1 MAGAHST
8 RRKAKSSR
16 LGSLDRR
23 GDGNRLRI
31 LRIRRQKGSL
41 ARSHEH
47 RSTAP
52 RLRRSNA
59 QLISQLREV
68 SRLLGVIYSS
78 CVTAELALEGQN
90 ADRDRD
96 ILTALR
102 IHVPE
107 PVSRQVE
114 KLDLLVVELGGTAQ
128 EVRP

>member
-1 MAGAHST
+1 MAGAHIT

-16 LGSLDRR
+16 LESLDRHR
-23 GDGNRLRI
+23 DGNRLRI
-31 LRIRRQKGSL
+31 QHQKASL
-41 ARSHEH
+41 ARSH
-47 RSTAP
+47 RYRPTAP
-52 RLRRSNA
+52 TLPHSSA
-59 QLISQLREV
+59 QLISQLHEV

-96 ILTALR
+96 ILSALR
-102 IHVPE
+102 MHVSG

-114 KLDLLVVELGGTAQ
+114 RLDLLVVELGGVAR

>member
-1 MAGAHST
+1 MAEVHST

-23 GDGNRLRI
+23 RDGKRLHI
-31 LRIRRQKGSL
+31 QRQKGSL
-41 ARSHEH
+41 ARSYGH
-47 RSTAP
+47 RSTGP
-52 RLRRSNA
+52 GLGRSSV

-96 ILTALR
+96 ILATLR
-102 IHVPE
+102 MHVSE
-107 PVSRQVE
+107 PVSR
-114 KLDLLVVELGGTAQ
+114 
-128 EVRP
+128 

>member
-16 LGSLDRR
+16 LGSRDRHR
-23 GDGNRLRI
+23 NGNRLRTQ
-31 LRIRRQKGSL
+31 RRKASL
-41 ARSHEH
+41 VRS

-52 RLRRSNA
+52 RLRHSSA

-68 SRLLGVIYSS
+68 SRILSVIYSS

-96 ILTALR
+96 ILTELR
-102 IHVPE
+102 MHVSE

-114 KLDLLVVELGGTAQ
+114 RLDLLVVELGGVAR

>member
-1 MAGAHST
+1 MADVHST

-16 LGSLDRR
+16 LGSLDRHR
-23 GDGNRLRI
+23 DGTRLRV
-31 LRIRRQKGSL
+31 RRQRAAS
-41 ARSHEH
+41 ARSSRD

-52 RLRRSNA
+52 RLRHSSV

-68 SRLLGVIYSS
+68 SRLLSVIYSS

-102 IHVPE
+102 MHVSE

-128 EVRP
+128 EARP

>member
-23 GDGNRLRI
+23 RGGKRLDI
-31 LRIRRQKGSL
+31 QRQEGSL
-41 ARSHEH
+41 ARSHRH
-47 RSTAP
+47 RATVP
-52 RLRRSNA
+52 RFRRSSA

-68 SRLLGVIYSS
+68 SRLLGVIYSC

-96 ILTALR
+96 ILMALR
-102 IHVPE
+102 MQVSE

-114 KLDLLVVELGGTAQ
+114 KLDLLVVELG
-128 EVRP
+128 E

>member
-8 RRKAKSSR
+8 RHKAKSSQ

-23 GDGNRLRI
+23 RGGKCLRI
-31 LRIRRQKGSL
+31 HRQKASL
-41 ARSHEH
+41 ARSHRY

-52 RLRRSNA
+52 RLRHSSA

-68 SRLLGVIYSS
+68 SRLLSVIYSC

-96 ILTALR
+96 ILMALR
-102 IHVPE
+102 MQVSE

-114 KLDLLVVELGGTAQ
+114 KLDLLVVELGGLAR
-128 EVRP
+128 EIRR

>member
-1 MAGAHST
+1 MAGVHST

-16 LGSLDRR
+16 LGSLDRHR
-23 GDGNRLRI
+23 DGGRPCTQ
-31 LRIRRQKGSL
+31 RRKGSL
-41 ARSHEH
+41 ARSSGH

-52 RLRRSNA
+52 GLRHSSA

-68 SRLLGVIYSS
+68 SRVLSVIYSC

-102 IHVPE
+102 MQVSE

-114 KLDLLVVELGGTAQ
+114 RLDLLVVQLGGAARD
-128 EVRP
+128 VRP

>member
-1 MAGAHST
+1 MAEAHST

-16 LGSLDRR
+16 LGPLDLRR
-23 GDGNRLRI
+23 DGKRLRI
-31 LRIRRQKGSL
+31 HRQKASL
-41 ARSHEH
+41 ARSHKY

-52 RLRRSNA
+52 TLRQSSA

-68 SRLLGVIYSS
+68 SRLLSVIYSS

-96 ILTALR
+96 ILRVLR
-102 IHVPE
+102 MHVSE

-114 KLDLLVVELGGTAQ
+114 RLDLLVVELGGVAR

>member
-1 MAGAHST
+1 MAEVHST

-16 LGSLDRR
+16 LGSLDRPR
-23 GDGNRLRI
+23 DGNGLRI
-31 LRIRRQKGSL
+31 QRQKASL
-41 ARSHEH
+41 ARSYRN
-47 RSTAP
+47 RSTVP
-52 RLRRSNA
+52 GLRHSSA

-114 KLDLLVVELGGTAQ
+114 KLDLLVVELGGVAG
-128 EVRP
+128 EVLP

>member
-8 RRKAKSSR
+8 RRKARSSR
-16 LGSLDRR
+16 LGPLDRR
-23 GDGNRLRI
+23 RNGRRLRI
-31 LRIRRQKGSL
+31 QRQEGSL
-41 ARSHEH
+41 ARSHGH
-47 RSTAP
+47 RSSVP
-52 RLRRSNA
+52 RLRCSSA
-59 QLISQLREV
+59 QLIAQLREV
-68 SRLLGVIYSS
+68 SRLLGVIYSC

-102 IHVPE
+102 MHVSE

-128 EVRP
+128 A

>member
-1 MAGAHST
+1 MAEAHST

-23 GDGNRLRI
+23 RGGKRLRI
-31 LRIRRQKGSL
+31 HRQKASL
-41 ARSHEH
+41 ARSHGH

-52 RLRRSNA
+52 RLRHSSA
-59 QLISQLREV
+59 QLIYQLREV

-102 IHVPE
+102 MHVSE

-114 KLDLLVVELGGTAQ
+114 KLDLLVIELGGTAQ
-128 EVRP
+128 EARP

>member
-1 MAGAHST
+1 MAEVHST
-8 RRKAKSSR
+8 RRKTKSSR
-16 LGSLDRR
+16 LGSLDRHH
-23 GDGNRLRI
+23 DGNRV
-31 LRIRRQKGSL
+31 RIRRQKSSL
-41 ARSHEH
+41 AQSRRH

-52 RLRRSNA
+52 RLRHSSA

-68 SRLLGVIYSS
+68 SRLLSVIYSS

-102 IHVPE
+102 MHVSE

-114 KLDLLVVELGGTAQ
+114 RLDLLVVELAGT
-128 EVRP
+128 

>member
-1 MAGAHST
+1 MAVAHST
-8 RRKAKSSR
+8 RRKAKSSQ
-16 LGSLDRR
+16 LGSLDRPR
-23 GDGNRLRI
+23 DGKRLRI
-31 LRIRRQKGSL
+31 HRQEAALSQ
-41 ARSHEH
+41 SHRH

-52 RLRRSNA
+52 RLRHSSA

-68 SRLLGVIYSS
+68 SRLLNVIYSC

-96 ILTALR
+96 ILAALR
-102 IHVPE
+102 MHVSA

-114 KLDLLVVELGGTAQ
+114 RLDLLVVELVGIAQ

>member
-1 MAGAHST
+1 MAEAHST

-23 GDGNRLRI
+23 RDGKHLGAQ
-31 LRIRRQKGSL
+31 RQKGSL
-41 ARSHEH
+41 ARSHRH
-47 RSTAP
+47 RSTAL
-52 RLRRSNA
+52 RLRHSNA

-68 SRLLGVIYSS
+68 CRALSVIYSC

-96 ILTALR
+96 ILIALR
-102 IHVPE
+102 MQVSE

-114 KLDLLVVELGGTAQ
+114 RLDLLILELGGTVR
-128 EVRP
+128 EVCP

>member
-1 MAGAHST
+1 MVEAHST

-16 LGSLDRR
+16 FGSLDRR
-23 GDGNRLRI
+23 RDGKRLGPQ
-31 LRIRRQKGSL
+31 RQKGSS
-41 ARSHEH
+41 ARSHRH
-47 RSTAP
+47 RSTTL
-52 RLRRSNA
+52 RLRHSNA

-68 SRLLGVIYSS
+68 SRALSIIYSC

-96 ILTALR
+96 ILMALR
-102 IHVPE
+102 MQVSE

-114 KLDLLVVELGGTAQ
+114 RLDLLVVELGGAMR

>member
-1 MAGAHST
+1 MARAHST

-16 LGSLDRR
+16 LGSLDRHR
-23 GDGNRLRI
+23 DGNRLRI
-31 LRIRRQKGSL
+31 QRQKSSL
-41 ARSHEH
+41 ARSHRY

-52 RLRRSNA
+52 RLRHSSD

-68 SRLLGVIYSS
+68 SRLLSIVYSS

-102 IHVPE
+102 MHVSE

-114 KLDLLVVELGGTAQ
+114 KLDLLVVELGGVAR

>member
-1 MAGAHST
+1 MAEAHST

-23 GDGNRLRI
+23 RDGDRLRVQ
-31 LRIRRQKGSL
+31 RQKGSL
-41 ARSHEH
+41 ARSHGP
-47 RSTAP
+47 RSTVP
-52 RLRRSNA
+52 GVRRSSA

-68 SRLLGVIYSS
+68 SRLLGVIYSC

-102 IHVPE
+102 MHVSE

-114 KLDLLVVELGGTAQ
+114 RLDLLVVELGGTAQ

>member
-1 MAGAHST
+1 MAEVHIT

-16 LGSLDRR
+16 LGAVDRHR
-23 GDGNRLRI
+23 DGGRPRI
-31 LRIRRQKGSL
+31 QRRKGSF
-41 ARSHEH
+41 ARSPGH
-47 RSTAP
+47 RSTALG
-52 RLRRSNA
+52 LRHSSV

-68 SRLLGVIYSS
+68 SRALSVVYSC

-102 IHVPE
+102 MQVSE

-114 KLDLLVVELGGTAQ
+114 KLDSLVVELGGAVR
-128 EVRP
+128 EVRQ

>member
-1 MAGAHST
+1 MAEAHSH

-16 LGSLDRR
+16 LGSLDRHR
-23 GDGNRLRI
+23 DGNRR
-31 LRIRRQKGSL
+31 RRQRQKASL
-41 ARSHEH
+41 GRSYRY

-68 SRLLGVIYSS
+68 SRLLSVIYSS

-102 IHVPE
+102 MHVSE

-114 KLDLLVVELGGTAQ
+114 KLDLLVAELAGTAQ
-128 EVRP
+128 EVRR